1 MTENLLLKQLS
12 TLKNKNEPQIELN
25 HNTLALKMI
34 MDGWSNL
41 CPLRLLIGIKRFVK
55 LECRLE
61 TEVAKLGGEQ
71 KVFPIS
77 LDKSIITSNAYN
89 IIAKTNYKSIT

>member
-77 LDKSIITSNAYN
+77 LDKKY
-89 IIAKTNYKSIT
+89 NYKQWL

>member
-12 TLKNKNEPQIELN
+12 TLKNKNKPQIELN

-41 CPLRLLIGIKRFVK
+41 CPLRLLIGIKSLLK
-55 LECRLE
+55 LKSGY
-61 TEVAKLGGEQ
+61 TNEVVKLGG
-71 KVFPIS
+71 
-77 LDKSIITSNAYN
+77 DYNNTSVLLLVDYH
-89 IIAKTNYKSIT
+89 